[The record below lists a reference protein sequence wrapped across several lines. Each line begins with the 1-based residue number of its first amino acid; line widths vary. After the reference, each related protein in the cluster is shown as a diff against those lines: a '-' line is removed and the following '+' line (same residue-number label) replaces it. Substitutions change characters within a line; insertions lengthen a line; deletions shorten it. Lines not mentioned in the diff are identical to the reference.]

1 MSRKVHPSACHGL
14 PAAQGSK
21 ELAVGVKGLHRGH
34 ETIASMSESRFREAF
49 LEESNR
55 QSNAWAR
62 RNPVQV
68 LMMHA
73 AELFLL
79 PRAWRRDTPA
89 RMEAAREHL
98 WRRAWAAE
106 AARRGREAGAG
117 AAAAAVAAAA
127 AAAEAEAEAKAQALG
142 LGLVMPCR
150 AGSPEARKA
159 TEIVKEYL
167 RRITAVPAPS
177 AASETRNSKLPSEVL
192 HDYLCPITAEI
203 MTDPVF
209 TSDGFTYERTAITKW
224 LSTNDTSPST
234 GATLESKKLIPNIM
248 ARCLLRHL

>member
-1 MSRKVHPSACHGL
+1 MIGA
-14 PAAQGSK
+14 
-21 ELAVGVKGLHRGH
+21 KGLHRGR

-49 LEESNR
+49 LEESDR
-55 QSNAWAR
+55 QDKAWAR
-62 RNPVQV
+62 RNPVQM
-68 LMMHA
+68 LMMDA

-79 PRAWRRDTPA
+79 PRAYRRDTPA
-89 RMEAAREHL
+89 RMEAAREHS

-127 AAAEAEAEAKAQALG
+127 AAAEAEAEAKAHALG
-142 LGLVMPCR
+142 HVMRCT

-159 TEIVKEYL
+159 ARVRDREIVKEYL
-167 RRITAVPAPS
+167 HRITAVPAPS